1 MIDGHFGT
9 RLKWGLLVVA
19 SLREWAERQ
28 VIAFL
33 DRVYAPRIIAEV
45 MRQAQP
51 AIATEVMRQAQSA
64 EQRHLTQSFHVWM
77 ARSPGDIL
85 SDWEIECFAAAS
97 SSSKGD
103 PATAED
109 VRQSLQ
115 GTSIPLLEKIIAD
128 VGSVLDVGVAVGNFM
143 HVMAKAHPDVKFI
156 GVDFWSNLLE
166 LNEPLLLPN
175 FTVKQGYALPMIEA
189 GLTADVVHFCSTA
202 TRIKEN
208 ELRRY
213 IRSIPK
219 YVVFNE
225 PLFRLPDGS
234 IPDPDTHG
242 MSMPILVY
250 SVYAGDRYGG
260 LPPCLCHNYRA
271 MLEAASFEILHYEV
285 VTDESRVGTTARVM
299 VIGKRA
305 AP

>member
-143 HVMAKAHPDVKFI
+143 HVMAKAHADVKFI

-208 ELRRY
+208 ELLGDIFANSLNTSSSMSHFLGCRMARSQTPTHTECRCRSWC
-213 IRSIPK
+213 IRSTRGIDMADSH
-219 YVVFNE
+219 
-225 PLFRLPDGS
+225 R
-234 IPDPDTHG
+234 
-242 MSMPILVY
+242 
-250 SVYAGDRYGG
+250 VYATTTG
-260 LPPCLCHNYRA
+260 PCLKRPR
-271 MLEAASFEILHYEV
+271 
-285 VTDESRVGTTARVM
+285 SRYCTT
-299 VIGKRA
+299 KS
-305 AP
+305 